1 MKKLALL
8 IVSILVISNSFSQE
22 LKYESPNYKKISKE
36 IKKKN
41 SKLYYKN
48 LFNRY
53 LNGDT
58 TFTLNEKRHLYY
70 GYSFQKEYSPYT
82 SSVYKDSLNIFFAK
96 DSLTENDF
104 LEIAR
109 FSLLILEEQPFDVR
123 SMNYLSYSYYN
134 LDNIELENIYNN
146 KISIILDAIM
156 STGNGISEETAF
168 SVIYVSHEYDILN
181 ILGFEFGGMQSLTSS
196 GYDYLKLEENE
207 YETEGLFF
215 EISRSLG
222 YLNKLL
228 K

>member
-1 MKKLALL
+1 MKKTVLL
-8 IVSILVISNSFSQE
+8 IVSILMISNLFSQE
-22 LKYESPNYKKISKE
+22 FKYESPNYEKISKE
-36 IKKKN
+36 IKKKK
-41 SKLYYKN
+41 SKFYYKN

-53 LNGDT
+53 LNGDS

-82 SSVYKDSLNIFFAK
+82 SSVYNDSLNIFFAK

-104 LEIAR
+104 HKIAR
-109 FSLLILEEQPFDVR
+109 FSLLILEEQPFDMR

-134 LDNIELENIYNN
+134 LGNIELENFYSN
-146 KISIILDAIM
+146 KISIIVDAIM
-156 STGNGISEETAF
+156 STGNGISEELAF
-168 SVIYVSHEYDILN
+168 SVINVSHEYDLLN

-207 YETEGLFF
+207 YEIEGLFF

-222 YLNKLL
+222 YLNKLF